1 MKPNMYKL
9 VSNCVDNGVNYGW
22 NRAHKHT
29 DSPSEAQIKDEIYN
43 AVMNEICEWFVFHSD
58 SED

>member
-1 MKPNMYKL
+1 MYKL
-9 VSNCVDNGVNYGW
+9 VSNCVDAGVNYGW

-43 AVMNEICEWFVFHSD
+43 AVMNEISEWFSFQSD
-58 SED
+58 GSEE